1 MKDFRKQVSKV
12 TGIPE
17 NEVVDAKLQY
27 HDSSRAEMQYD
38 GSVRIFY
45 GPVNL
50 ELIVTTSAKTL
61 DHQPKLKDGT
71 SAIFVSGVH
80 PCYNN
85 GIKLT
90 EVTYICV
97 THKQTR
103 KLLNTAGRTYA

>member
-1 MKDFRKQVSKV
+1 MKDFRKQVSKM
-12 TGIPE
+12 TLIPE
-17 NEVVDAKLQY
+17 HEVVDAELRY
-27 HDSSRAEMQYD
+27 RDTSRAEMQYD

-50 ELIVTTSAKTL
+50 ELIVTTLAGKL
-61 DHQPKLKDGT
+61 DHAPKLKDGT
-71 SAIFVSGVH
+71 SAIFVSEVH

-103 KLLNTAGRTYA
+103 KLLNAAGRAYA